1 MTSVTPQELWKLG
14 NDLLFRREMST
25 MEACGRLLGVSFY
38 SCSASFVFL
47 NLRGPDERMRRLKLK
62 KEIDRNPNG
71 PATAENLI
79 DNYYVDRPPG
89 MEKMSL
95 FLVASYFV

>member
-1 MTSVTPQELWKLG
+1 
-14 NDLLFRREMST
+14 
-25 MEACGRLLGVSFY
+25 
-38 SCSASFVFL
+38 
-47 NLRGPDERMRRLKLK
+47 MRRLKLK